1 MTKGTTPKHI
11 EAIHAAAVS
20 APVSRDG
27 RRPIELKVRTISAL
41 FNSLDPAPFREK
53 DLDAA
58 AEAFIV
64 GWAEEYPTG
73 TPISLRIHVQEA
85 PNEDATLLVR
95 DAVHNYFAYRGGIV
109 KMELRRLMKQGRV
122 SLLIGIAFLSTC
134 LLVKAYL
141 LPEPGG
147 PVTEVLRDSLA
158 TIRRATD
165 DLGGYLRRKAR
176 EVRETEAALRDTGDL
191 NHRQLL
197 LVSRALKHP
206 LDDFTIAGHRKSHG
220 IAYDTARRDLLELV
234 ARGWFTQLKRSKQLV
249 FRPADDLPRR
259 ARR

>member
-147 PVTEVLRDSLA
+147 PVTEVLRESLA
-158 TIRRATD
+158 IAGWVAMWEPMQIYLYGWWPLRRRGRLFAN
-165 DLGGYLRRKAR
+165 LGGMPV
-176 EVRETEAALRDTGDL
+176 EVMVTKGNVVAA
-191 NHRQLL
+191 Q
-197 LVSRALKHP
+197 
-206 LDDFTIAGHRKSHG
+206 
-220 IAYDTARRDLLELV
+220 
-234 ARGWFTQLKRSKQLV
+234 
-249 FRPADDLPRR
+249 
-259 ARR
+259 